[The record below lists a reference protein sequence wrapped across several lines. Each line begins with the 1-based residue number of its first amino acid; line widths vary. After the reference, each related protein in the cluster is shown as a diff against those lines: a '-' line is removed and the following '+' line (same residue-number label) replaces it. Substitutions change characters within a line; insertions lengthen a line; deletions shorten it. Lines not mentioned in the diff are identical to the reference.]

1 MSKDF
6 YSTVYEM
13 NNHALLRTSVYH
25 ELVFYGTERVN
36 SFLLDIVKN
45 NRKVFVGESFY
56 LRRLRSRRF
65 V

>member
-1 MSKDF
+1 MILTFQGFLEIITMSKDF

-25 ELVFYGTERVN
+25 ELVYYGTERVN

-45 NRKVFVGESFY
+45 NR
-56 LRRLRSRRF
+56 
-65 V
+65 